1 MVAPIFIP
9 WDNPWGAPVLWSD
22 PPPRAFNFSGFANVS
37 AGIGSV
43 PSNWWVGVRP
53 IQINVSIT
61 CAGART
67 IQVLVYQLPYTL
79 IGGDTFVLAS
89 GTHSLAVPIVGQTTD
104 LSNVTVDFG
113 SAVVSGDSLNS
124 VSLDLAPPVYD
135 EFWTSFTKSYEIP

>member
-1 MVAPIFIP
+1 MIAPIFIP

-22 PPPRAFNFSGFANVS
+22 PPPRAFDFSGFANVIV
-37 AGIGSV
+37 GLWSV

-53 IQINVSIT
+53 IQIDVSIT

-67 IQVLVYQLPYTL
+67 VQVLVYQALGVV
-79 IGGDTFVLAS
+79 IGGDTFVLAP
-89 GTHSLAVPIVGQTTD
+89 GTHSLAVPIVGQTND
-104 LSNVTVDFG
+104 LARVTVDFG